1 MSIFSLRLVVP
12 KFLVALLL
20 LLAAGVSAAN
30 VKDAAAALGPKK
42 QQQEGGVS
50 GIIFFK
56 TQKLQELKVFYQEQ
70 VGCQL
75 WMDQGD
81 CLIFKFGNML
91 FGFCQRDKADL
102 DTLITF
108 FYEHKSEVDRMY
120 KKFKQIA
127 VSTPE
132 QNKKYPIYNF
142 FAHDPE
148 GRMIEFQ
155 YFTNSINWDF
165 EQYR

>member
-1 MSIFSLRLVVP
+1 MKSCLGISAKLV
-12 KFLVALLL
+12 LILSLLL
-20 LLAAGVSAAN
+20 TAAGVCAVN
-30 VKDAAAALGPKK
+30 VKGAAEVGPKK
-42 QQQEGGVS
+42 QQQECGVS
-50 GIIFFK
+50 GIVFFK
-56 TQKLQELKVFYQEQ
+56 TQKLQELKVFYLEK

-102 DTLITF
+102 NAMITF
-108 FYEHKSEVDRMY
+108 FYERKSEVDRVY
-120 KKFKQIA
+120 KTFKKIA
-127 VSTPE
+127 VSPPE
-132 QNKKYPIYNF
+132 QNKKYPIYHF

-155 YFTNSINWDF
+155 YFTNTIDWDF
-165 EQYR
+165 GQYR